1 MGSVD
6 RACFG
11 LFEMMIFRL
20 LHNPLPLSFKP
31 MNPNESA
38 VVVSFAFFGTS
49 LSSSRKAPLGTH
61 KIAISRRRQSFKCN
75 LGEAPSQAWLADWL
89 MDKQFLRNQSIIA
102 PSWKYP
108 KSGEEERMMI
118 LGFLRILMIDD
129 CLILLLRQSLYSF
142 MSKVIAS

>member
-38 VVVSFAFFGTS
+38 VAVSFVFFGAS

-75 LGEAPSQAWLADWL
+75 LGEAPSLAWLADWL
-89 MDKQFLRNQSIIA
+89 MDKQFLRNQSIA

-129 CLILLLRQSLYSF
+129 CLILLLRQSLYLSLCL
-142 MSKVIAS
+142 K